1 MRLLS
6 FIFITFLFLFGCK
19 PNKKEQTLKVDTNK
33 VAFDAIHGNLT
44 DFKTITFPS
53 KDGLTITADLYLV
66 KEPKDF
72 ILLCHQAGFS
82 RGEYIE
88 AAKKL
93 NNLGYSCVAI
103 DQRSGK
109 IANNVINETA
119 KRAKEKGLSQKY
131 LDAKQDIEAA
141 IEYTYKLNKSNAIIL
156 VGSSYSASLS
166 LYITTKNDKIKAVAA
181 FSPGEYL
188 KGINVTNYITDL
200 DKPVFVTSSKKEIA
214 QVAGVISKVISSS
227 KTQFKPT
234 EEGIHGSRMLWK
246 KTKGSQDC
254 WKSFE
259 GFLNQLK

>member
-1 MRLLS
+1 MRFS
-6 FIFITFLFLFGCK
+6 ILFLFVLLFSC
-19 PNKKEQTLKVDTNK
+19 NTSTKKETAIKEAADKIT
-33 VAFDAIHGNLT
+33 FDAIHGNLT

-53 KDGLTITADLYLV
+53 KDGLPITADLYLV
-66 KEPKDF
+66 REPKDF

-93 NNLGYSCVAI
+93 NNQGYSCVAI
-103 DQRSGK
+103 DQRSGEK
-109 IANNVINETA
+109 ANNVVNQTA

-131 LDAKQDIEAA
+131 LDAKQDIESA
-141 IEYTYKLNKSNAIIL
+141 IDYVYTLNKSKAIIL

-166 LYITTKNDKIKAVAA
+166 LYLATTNDKVKTVAA

-188 KGINVTNYITDL
+188 KGINLTDYIKDL
-200 DKPVFVTSSKKEIA
+200 NKPVFVTSSKKEIN
-214 QVAGVISKVISSS
+214 QVEGIISKVISSS

-234 EEGIHGSRMLWK
+234 EKGIHGSRMLWK
-246 KTKGSQDC
+246 STKGNQNC

-259 GFLNQLK
+259 EFLKSVE